1 MNEPKQEVPVNPYFL
16 GLWFGDGTRCSTT
29 ISNNHEAEIRD
40 FLIQHAAE
48 LDLHP
53 VWHKGLNHA
62 TVGRTRLADRPI
74 PETTSKPVIR
84 PAKRQAR
91 QTIIQQRLQAGWTFQ
106 PNQKAAEARIWCR
119 PGEQREPSQELP
131 TLGGNSVSPRR
142 RRTGDYMPNLGS
154 SFASSLVFD
163 EHSSSL
169 VKSIP
174 PNALSELRSD
184 DKFMGIVGD
193 SQIDNSDEV
202 SDSNI
207 ADNDDEIGN
216 IDLGLVDITSKPNE
230 DDDEEEPKEGHLH
243 IRLQAGCHAYGDL
256 QDDEQ
261 EQPIDEITMHSNT
274 STTSGVSRYAA

>member
-1 MNEPKQEVPVNPYFL
+1 
-16 GLWFGDGTRCSTT
+16 
-29 ISNNHEAEIRD
+29 
-40 FLIQHAAE
+40 
-48 LDLHP
+48 
-53 VWHKGLNHA
+53 
-62 TVGRTRLADRPI
+62 
-74 PETTSKPVIR
+74 
-84 PAKRQAR
+84 
-91 QTIIQQRLQAGWTFQ
+91 
-106 PNQKAAEARIWCR
+106 
-119 PGEQREPSQELP
+119 
-131 TLGGNSVSPRR
+131 
-142 RRTGDYMPNLGS
+142 MPNLGS
-154 SFASSLVFD
+154 SFACSLVFD

-243 IRLQAGCHAYGDL
+243 IRLQTGCHAYGDL